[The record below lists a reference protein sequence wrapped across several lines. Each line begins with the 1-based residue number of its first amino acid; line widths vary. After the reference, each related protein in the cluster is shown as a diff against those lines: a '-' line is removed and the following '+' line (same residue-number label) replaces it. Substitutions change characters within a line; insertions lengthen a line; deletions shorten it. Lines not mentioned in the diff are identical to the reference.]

1 MKIIED
7 IIKIIEMVIN
17 EVEDISIIRLERDL
31 RFMMFLVDMKIK
43 FWEVIL
49 FIFIVGMLIDE

>member
-7 IIKIIEMVIN
+7 IIKSIEMVIN
-17 EVEDISIIRLERDL
+17 EVEDISIIRLESDL

>member
-1 MKIIED
+1 
-7 IIKIIEMVIN
+7 MVIN
-17 EVEDISIIRLERDL
+17 EVEDSSIIRLERDL

-49 FIFIVGMLIDE
+49 FIFIVGKLIDE

>member
-7 IIKIIEMVIN
+7 IIKSIEMVIN

-49 FIFIVGMLIDE
+49 FIFIVGMLIYE

>member
-7 IIKIIEMVIN
+7 IIKSIEMVIN

-31 RFMMFLVDMKIK
+31 RFMIFLVDMKIK

>member
-7 IIKIIEMVIN
+7 IIKSIEMVIN

>member
-1 MKIIED
+1 
-7 IIKIIEMVIN
+7 MVIN

>member
-7 IIKIIEMVIN
+7 IIKSIEMVIN

-31 RFMMFLVDMKIK
+31 RFIMFLVDMKIK

>member
-7 IIKIIEMVIN
+7 IIKSIEMVIN

-49 FIFIVGMLIDE
+49 FIFIVGKLIDE

>member
-1 MKIIED
+1 
-7 IIKIIEMVIN
+7 MVIN
-17 EVEDISIIRLERDL
+17 EVEDSSIIRLERDL
-31 RFMMFLVDMKIK
+31 RFMIFLVDMKIK